1 MENSAGF
8 IIESLCPDLAGSPSL
23 PVYLGMAVEIVN
35 RRFFGSLY
43 NLAVANMACHL
54 YTMFGRSASNETL
67 KTVKELGGG
76 APVASMTEGKLSVS
90 FVQAQ
95 GAADVAALG
104 STQFGRQYLGLR
116 KGRPKIGV
124 NIPGIAGGF

>member
-1 MENSAGF
+1 
-8 IIESLCPDLAGSPSL
+8 
-23 PVYLGMAVEIVN
+23 MAVEMVN

-43 NLAVANMACHL
+43 NQAVAYMACHL
-54 YTMFGRSASNETL
+54 YTVFSRSVSNETL
-67 KTVKELGGG
+67 KMVKELGGG

-90 FVQAQ
+90 FAQAQ
-95 GAADVAALG
+95 GAAEGAALG

-124 NIPGIAGGF
+124 NMSGVSGGF

>member
-1 MENSAGF
+1 MGISAAS
-8 IIESLCPDLAGSPSL
+8 IIETICPELSGSPSL
-23 PVYLGMAVEIVN
+23 QVYLGMAVEIVN

-43 NLAVANMACHL
+43 NQAVAYMACHL
-54 YTMFGRSASNETL
+54 YMVFDKLASDGML

-76 APVASMTEGKLSVS
+76 AQVASMTEGKLSLS
-90 FVQAQ
+90 FAQAQ

-124 NIPGIAGGF
+124 NIPGIAGGL